1 VNFTVPGIVEASVT
15 ISPEAD
21 GRISFR
27 VLIGADSG
35 QTSGCDLIELII
47 RPEDI
52 RRALAEAKISASAD
66 SEIPDEPPA
75 FLCHIGLHRNAHAR
89 YDADHLATGTVAAAA
104 DQPGADRP
112 EPG

>member
-1 VNFTVPGIVEASVT
+1 MT
-15 ISPEAD
+15 ISPETD

-35 QTSGCDLIELII
+35 QTTGCDLIELII

-52 RRALAEAKISASAD
+52 GRALAEAKISASAD
-66 SEIPDEPPA
+66 SEIPDDPSA
-75 FLCHIGLHRNAHAR
+75 FLCHIGLHRNVHAR
-89 YDADHLATGTVAAAA
+89 YDAEHPATRAVGAAAA
-104 DQPGADRP
+104 RPGADRP